1 MAYSPDQLRKLF
13 QNKFNFQE
21 WTQFLITY
29 FGAQTI
35 RQTPELLDIAPEE
48 GKGYYLGQKKTTD
61 NYEIGLFYLKLN
73 SSVKKRRVGLRELI
87 RPYLRYLVDAALVV
101 FDDGDNWR
109 LSFICDIKGEN
120 TAPKRYTF
128 LLGENEPCTTAASR
142 LHELISKSSVYLADV
157 TDAFSV

>member
-1 MAYSPDQLRKLF
+1 MYSANQFRQLF
-13 QNKFNFQE
+13 QNKFNLQE
-21 WTQFLITY
+21 WTKFLISY

-35 RQTPELLDIAPEE
+35 RKTPELLDIAPEE

-109 LSFICDIKGEN
+109 LSFICEFFFLFGDPTIKVFIKPFYPVIVICVNWG
-120 TAPKRYTF
+120 F
-128 LLGENEPCTTAASR
+128 FFVFIQSR
-142 LHELISKSSVYLADV
+142 EVY
-157 TDAFSV
+157 FF